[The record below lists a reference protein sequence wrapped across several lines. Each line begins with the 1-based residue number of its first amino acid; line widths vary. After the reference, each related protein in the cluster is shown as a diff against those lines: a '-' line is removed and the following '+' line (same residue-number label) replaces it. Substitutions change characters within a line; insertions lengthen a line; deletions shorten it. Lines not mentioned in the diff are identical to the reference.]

1 MELHPDTTADEPCEL
16 APADEA
22 PSQSFAL
29 GGFQGIPW
37 TWWEIVLGLAPL
49 VAVKIVVV
57 PRAYSWLGVVGILA
71 VAMGLYGWIL
81 FFPLA
86 MARRRHRPVM
96 QPTTFGKVI
105 LEGLI
110 ALALLPATY
119 FLLFVALLVGLVVGG
134 ERAMPQ

>member
-1 MELHPDTTADEPCEL
+1 MGSNDKAEIAEMEVKIRPPRCGPVWELIHGAGGEYTAAMELHPDTTADEPCEL

-96 QPTTFGKVI
+96 QPTTFG
-105 LEGLI
+105 
-110 ALALLPATY
+110 
-119 FLLFVALLVGLVVGG
+119 
-134 ERAMPQ
+134 